1 MSRLPALSG
10 KEAIRALAKV
20 GFQQVRQAGSHI
32 VLQRTIPSSTITVVV
47 PNHPE
52 LARGTLRSII
62 RQAHLNVDE
71 FVDLR

>member
-1 MSRLPALSG
+1 MSRLLALSG
-10 KEAIRALAKV
+10 KETIRALAKL
-20 GFQQVRQAGSHI
+20 GFQQARQAGSHI
-32 VLQRTIPSSTITVVV
+32 VLQRTISGSTITVVV

-71 FVDLR
+71 FVDLL